1 VLVNAGV
8 IILLMTQLPLTTW
21 VRFFGWLLAGIL
33 IYVFHGYRHSR
44 LRRAAV
50 ELRRTERRAQQQP

>member
-33 IYVFHGYRHSR
+33 I
-44 LRRAAV
+44 
-50 ELRRTERRAQQQP
+50 

>member
-44 LRRAAV
+44 LRRATV
-50 ELRRTERRAQQQP
+50 EQRRA